1 MLQFTRINLPLTDA
15 REHAARC
22 NALRAG
28 RIIRAR
34 LGARRLEVLRME
46 AALQARSVARSPE
59 FRGFAVG
66 DLGFIVGDFE
76 IILAGMVRAEAGAGI
91 PRTAA
96 EDAVALG
103 VI

>member
-1 MLQFTRINLPLTDA
+1 MLQFTRISLPLTDA

-28 RIIRAR
+28 RVIRAR
-34 LGARRLEVLRME
+34 LGARRIKVLKVE
-46 AALQARSVARSPE
+46 AAHQARNVARSPE
-59 FRGFAVG
+59 FRGFPIG
-66 DLGFIVGDFE
+66 DLGIIVGDFE
-76 IILAGMVRAEAGAGI
+76 IILAGMVRREAGAGI